1 MDNNNTN
8 NNHLENEEVA
18 RQEDNQT
25 PQDNRIEQNDNVYSA
40 QPEQSAQNTGA
51 DVQTQNTSAEKPN
64 ISGEYSWVNPN
75 YDPQARRTDTSGQT
89 QQPSSVNAGG
99 YTYNPYGQ
107 QNFRQQQ
114 PQQQPQNAQPHNPQ
128 PQAGQYR
135 NPYSSGSGGF
145 SAYSGQPGYTSYQ
158 GGYGA
163 PYQPQPQ
170 SQAKARKA
178 KRTGV
183 SGKALALVVVVCIV
197 VSALFGMGG
206 AYYVTRNM
214 TNNTPSIVAPR
225 TGDETGLSYQAIPS
239 EVSGTT
245 DSENAIV
252 NAVQKA
258 KNSVVEISTESVSTH
273 SFFGQFVTQG
283 AGSGVIISTDGYII
297 TCDHVISGASTITV
311 MLADGTKHDAQVIGT
326 DDQNDI
332 AIIKINATGLSAA
345 VLGDSDALKVGQTAI
360 AIGNPLGELGG
371 TVTVGYISALD
382 REVTIDGQYY
392 TLLQTDA
399 AINPGNSGG
408 GLFDISGNLIGIVN
422 AKSSGTE
429 IEGLGFS
436 IPINTAK
443 TISDQLI
450 EFGYVKGRVMLG
462 IYIVEV
468 NANTSTSSLYQS
480 GNADLINYITDYGVY
495 FVQYQDSYT
504 GDLQY
509 GDRIVA
515 IEGITVSS
523 RVDVTN
529 ILKDYS
535 AGDTIKVTVARL
547 TGTGRIAQSKMVD
560 VDVKLYEY
568 VPETAQNN

>member
-1 MDNNNTN
+1 MDNNTN
-8 NNHLENEEVA
+8 NNRLENEEA
-18 RQEDNQT
+18 THQEENQT
-25 PQDNRIEQNDNVYSA
+25 PQTVRAEHNDNINE
-40 QPEQSAQNTGA
+40 QPAQNAAA
-51 DVQTQNTSAEKPN
+51 DDRAQNSPAEKQQV
-64 ISGEYSWVNPN
+64 SGEYSWVNPN
-75 YDPQARRTDTSGQT
+75 YAPQTGQTNTSGQG
-89 QQPSSVNAGG
+89 QQGSAPNTGS

-107 QNFRQQQ
+107 QNAQSRQPQQ
-114 PQQQPQNAQPHNPQ
+114 PQ
-128 PQAGQYR
+128 QAGQYR
-135 NPYSSGSGGF
+135 NPYSSAGGGF

-158 GGYGA
+158 GGAYGA

-170 SQAKARKA
+170 NQAKARKA
-178 KRTGV
+178 KRAGV
-183 SGKALALVVVVCIV
+183 SGRVLALVVVVCIV
-197 VSALFGMGG
+197 VSSLFGMGG
-206 AYYVTRNM
+206 AYYVNRNM
-214 TNNTPSIVAPR
+214 TNDTPSILAPR
-225 TGDETGLSYQAIPS
+225 TGDETGLSYQAVPS

-443 TISDQLI
+443 EISDQLI
-450 EFGYVKGRVMLG
+450 EYGYVKGRVMLG

-504 GDLQY
+504 GDLKY

>member
-8 NNHLENEEVA
+8 NIPTENGDV
-18 RQEDNQT
+18 NQRNDKT
-25 PQDNRIEQNDNVYSA
+25 DRNSIPEQNSTAAGASA
-40 QPEQSAQNTGA
+40 EQQN
-51 DVQTQNTSAEKPN
+51 QNTSENRTDPPAGNQKT
-64 ISGEYSWVNPN
+64 SGEYSWVNPN
-75 YDPQARRTDTSGQT
+75 YSAQARQMNPSAQEGQNQPGNQSGY
-89 QQPSSVNAGG
+89 A
-99 YTYNPYGQ
+99 YNPNQ
-107 QNFRQQQ
+107 HVQQ
-114 PQQQPQNAQPHNPQ
+114 PQQT
-128 PQAGQYR
+128 GQYR

-158 GGYGA
+158 GGGYGA
-163 PYQPQPQ
+163 PYQTQPQ
-170 SQAKARKA
+170 NQAKEKKA

-183 SGKALALVVVVCIV
+183 SGKALALAVVVCIV
-197 VSALFGMGG
+197 LSSLFGMGG
-206 AYYVTRNM
+206 AYFVTRKI
-214 TNNTPSIVAPR
+214 TTDTSSPAAPR
-225 TGDETGLSYQAIPS
+225 TGNESGISYQAIPS

-245 DSENAIV
+245 DSENAVV
-252 NAVQKA
+252 NAVEKA
-258 KNSVVEISTESVSTH
+258 KNSVVEISTESVATS
-273 SFFGQFVTQG
+273 SFFGQYVTQG

-297 TCDHVISGASTITV
+297 TCEHVIAGASSVTV
-311 MLADGTKHDAQVIGT
+311 MLADGTKYDAQVIGS

-332 AIIKINATGLSAA
+332 AIIKINGTNLPAA
-345 VLGDSDALKVGQTAI
+345 VIGDSEALKVGQTAI

-382 REVTIDGQYY
+382 REVTIDGQFY

-443 TISDQLI
+443 EISDQLI
-450 EFGYVKGRVMLG
+450 EYGYVKGRVMLG

-468 NANTSTSSLYQS
+468 NANTSSSGLYQS

-495 FVQYQDSYT
+495 FIQYQEGYS
-504 GDLQY
+504 GDLKY

-523 RVDVTN
+523 KVDVTN
-529 ILKDYS
+529 ILKDFS
-535 AGDTIKVTVARL
+535 AGDTVKVTVARL
-547 TGTGRIAQSKMVD
+547 TGTGRSAQSKMVD
-560 VDVKLYEY
+560 VNVKLYEY
-568 VPETAQNN
+568 IPETSQE